1 LKIGFPRLEAD
12 SCIHVK
18 EIKSEI
24 NGHIIIH
31 YQLVALYV
39 NDLTLAA
46 SNKNLLTN
54 LEKVF
59 EDKFKIKELNK
70 IKQILGIGIHH
81 DKDRNIIYITQQ
93 EYIDV
98 SVKAFFNYGINEF
111 HTPMENKIHFFE
123 TQQPKLGSP
132 EVLQAV
138 HIHIVNLFEHYRGYL
153 MVHVLIFSLL

>member
-1 LKIGFPRLEAD
+1 MDSSRHHDVGIILFEFQRLEAD
-12 SCIHVK
+12 SCIYVK

-24 NGHIIIH
+24 NGHIITQ

-39 NDLTLAA
+39 DDLILAA

-59 EDKFKIKELNK
+59 EAKFKMKKLNK
-70 IKQILGIGIHH
+70 IKQILGMAIHH
-81 DKDRNIIYITQQ
+81 DKDRNIIYVTQQ
-93 EYIDV
+93 EYIEV

-111 HTPMENKIHFFE
+111 HTPMENKIQISK

-132 EVLQAV
+132 EVLQAGTYP
-138 HIHIVNLFEHYRGYL
+138 HRE
-153 MVHVLIFSLL
+153 LI